1 LLQHIAHFAGRAL
14 KLGFVSCENNL
25 MASSPPSW
33 AKLTYN
39 SGFGNSFASEAL
51 PGALPVGCN
60 NPQVCAYGLVAEQL
74 SGTAFTA
81 PRAKNQRSWLYRVRP
96 SVVRGPAAPL
106 AHAGLLGAAALVLE
120 PNPLR
125 WAPQPLPTGGATDW
139 LAGLHT
145 VAASGAPDGAP
156 ASGLAV
162 HLYACDADMA
172 ARSLANGDGDFLI
185 VPQVRGRGG

>member
-172 ARSLANGDGDFLI
+172 AREGVFATLRAWKNTF
-185 VPQVRGRGG
+185 